1 MKIIKELCP
10 YVIIIL
16 VVVLIRTFIA
26 TPVRVDQLSMYPT
39 LNPKDILVLNKLDRN
54 FKRFDIVVIKTG
66 DTKIVKR
73 IIGLPGENIEYKDNE
88 LYINGEIIEDMTS
101 ARTNDFTLK
110 NLYDIDELPQDK
122 YFVMGDN
129 RPNSQDSRSDE
140 IGIIDKKDIIGTV
153 KFRVYPFSRFGIID

>member
-54 FKRFDIVVIKTG
+54 FERFDIVVIKTG
-66 DTKIVKR
+66 NTKIVKR

-88 LYINGEIIEDMTS
+88 LYINGEIIEDMTY
-101 ARTNDFTLK
+101 ARTKDFTLK
-110 NLYDIDELPQDK
+110 NLYDIDKLPQNK

-153 KFRVYPFSRFGIID
+153 KFRVYPFNRFGIID